1 MQCTLSRLHESVV
14 LGYEDLS
21 TFSLS
26 WMVYDGQI
34 SPTNHPFVTSNV
46 VAILDSISTRFIGAQ
61 CRWNSVAPNM
71 AFLFLSYFATSKKQ
85 TSCQSALQPS
95 PRSFRIC
102 VCSAGAGVGCF
113 PQGLHML
120 ATDVCLSAIMS
131 LFECSERW
139 SGSICNSI
147 GGSFQHYWF
156 SALSCPCWL
165 CWLGQLMQQSGIC
178 TVIMSL
184 WATHHLTI
192 VTDYDLYLSH
202 VAESLKQADK
212 KDKPFGNL
220 PPVLNPILPV
230 LCPPC
235 PKNWNESKF
244 CLQAY
249 ADRPTCAPPPQSKS
263 LADPTF
269 GNRWRVW
276 GAAGSAQ
283 SIAWFG
289 LSSALHAAAV
299 AGWLFCSYKH

>member
-1 MQCTLSRLHESVV
+1 LTVIHTPAVALAGKTISGEEVWPSINFLSPIGWPCPDGPLYPFAGSIAASSHEFSSSTTMQCTLSRLHESVV

-131 LFECSERW
+131 LFECSER
-139 SGSICNSI
+139 
-147 GGSFQHYWF
+147 
-156 SALSCPCWL
+156 
-165 CWLGQLMQQSGIC
+165 
-178 TVIMSL
+178 
-184 WATHHLTI
+184 
-192 VTDYDLYLSH
+192 
-202 VAESLKQADK
+202 
-212 KDKPFGNL
+212 
-220 PPVLNPILPV
+220 
-230 LCPPC
+230 
-235 PKNWNESKF
+235 
-244 CLQAY
+244 
-249 ADRPTCAPPPQSKS
+249 
-263 LADPTF
+263 
-269 GNRWRVW
+269 
-276 GAAGSAQ
+276 
-283 SIAWFG
+283 
-289 LSSALHAAAV
+289 
-299 AGWLFCSYKH
+299 